1 MTYFLIKLTHIS
13 CSTILMWTGIASV
26 LAMFLANR
34 FGDRDAIHQ
43 VARYVLIAD
52 LAITTPALVLQLATG
67 MLLLNL
73 AQFDPTQMW
82 LFLGITLYVLASF
95 CWVPTVGLQMQM
107 RRLAAQAVDKDEPL
121 GPGYSAVEKRWSL
134 FACLTFVML
143 ACVFYFM
150 IYKPLGL

>member
-1 MTYFLIKLTHIS
+1 MTYFLVKLTHIS
-13 CSTILMWTGIASV
+13 CSTILMWTGIASIV
-26 LAMFLANR
+26 AMFLVNR

-67 MLLLNL
+67 TLLLTL

-82 LFLGITLYVLASF
+82 LFLGLTLYVIASF
-95 CWVPTVGLQMQM
+95 CWVPAIGLQMQM
-107 RRLAAQAVDKDEPL
+107 RRLAAQAVEKDEPL
-121 GPGYSAVEKRWSL
+121 GPGYRVIERRWLL
-134 FACLTFVML
+134 FACLTFALL

-150 IYKPLGL
+150 IDKPQGL

>member
-1 MTYFLIKLTHIS
+1 MTYFLVKLTHIS

-26 LAMFLANR
+26 LAMFLTNR

-95 CWVPTVGLQMQM
+95 CWIPTVGLQMQM
-107 RRLAAQAVDKDEPL
+107 RRLSARAVDNGQPL
-121 GPGYSAVEKRWSL
+121 GPDYRATEKRWML
-134 FACLTFVML
+134 FACVTFAML

-150 IYKPLGL
+150 IYKP

>member
-1 MTYFLIKLTHIS
+1 
-13 CSTILMWTGIASV
+13 MWTGIASV

>member
-1 MTYFLIKLTHIS
+1 MTYFLVKLTHIS

-121 GPGYSAVEKRWSL
+121 GPGYSAVEKRWAL
-134 FACLTFVML
+134 FACLTFAML